1 MSGWYGA
8 SRGPKGEKGER
19 GDDGVG
25 TPGAPGTAATVSVGT
40 VTTGAPGSPASVTNA
55 GTANDAV
62 LNFSIP
68 RGDKGDPGTPSKLVH
83 SVTATTNAA
92 GVYTFTFP
100 TPFAAVP
107 RVVAC
112 VQSATTDIFDVKVTA
127 VSTTSCTV
135 QIGRTQAS
143 VVSLLG
149 LTILSVPSSVGAQ
162 TVNII
167 ACAP

>member
-8 SRGPKGEKGER
+8 SRGPKGETGEKGETGDTGAKGDR
-19 GDDGVG
+19 GD
-25 TPGAPGTAATVSVGT
+25 
-40 VTTGAPGSPASVTNA
+40 A
-55 GTANDAV
+55 GDRGPEGLQGPKGDKGDAG
-62 LNFSIP
+62 LK
-68 RGDKGDPGTPSKLVH
+68 GDKGDPGTPSKLVH
-83 SVTATTNAA
+83 SITATTNAA

-100 TPFAAVP
+100 TAFASTP

-112 VQSATTDIFDVKVTA
+112 VQSATADIFDVKITA

-135 QIGRTQAS
+135 QIGRAQAS

-149 LTILSVPSSVGAQ
+149 LTILSIPASVGAQ